1 LVGKKRIDNPGEN
14 TEVLQQP
21 SLSVQNVVQE
31 QNNAPKQLLEG
42 NNANV

>member
-14 TEVLQQP
+14 TEVQP
-21 SLSVQNVVQE
+21 SLSLQNVIQE
-31 QNNAPKQLLEG
+31 QNNHPKELLEG

>member
-21 SLSVQNVVQE
+21 SLSVQNFIQE
-31 QNNAPKQLLEG
+31 QNKEPNELLEG